1 MCVGPGVWALVWAA
15 VPTTNKGFSPLK
27 GLDSITTSQIHNN
40 CGINTVLLLPGIKS
54 EWHMNRKISVDGIQK
69 KYY

>member
-1 MCVGPGVWALVWAA
+1 MCVGPGLWALVWAA

-40 CGINTVLLLPGIKS
+40 CGINTEYCYLASSLNGI
-54 EWHMNRKISVDGIQK
+54 
-69 KYY
+69 